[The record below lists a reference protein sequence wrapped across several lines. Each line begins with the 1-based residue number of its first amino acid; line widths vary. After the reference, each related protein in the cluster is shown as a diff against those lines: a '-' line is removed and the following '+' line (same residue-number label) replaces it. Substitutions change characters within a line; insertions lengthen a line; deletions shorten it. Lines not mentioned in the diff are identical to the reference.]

1 MKAINHNSVLKGY
14 TLFSVCMLFTILL
27 FITMS
32 YCYVLTYINES
43 SKIESRSDVFD
54 HIFASQVNV
63 VERVDSLYSYITLV
77 NSDVRINNVA
87 VQNTVSGKK
96 MSLLSDLEKMNDK
109 DVLLYKRLINS
120 VNKFLI
126 VKDSIGIVS
135 NMEDIVRQDLNRCIT
150 ADRQAARKL
159 SLDGVNR

>member
-14 TLFSVCMLFTILL
+14 TLFSVCMLFTISL
-27 FITMS
+27 FITMC
-32 YCYVLTYINES
+32 YCYISTYINES
-43 SKIESRSDVFD
+43 SKIESRSDMFD

-150 ADRQAARKL
+150 ADRQAVRKL
-159 SLDGVNR
+159 SLDGANR

>member
-1 MKAINHNSVLKGY
+1 M
-14 TLFSVCMLFTILL
+14 
-27 FITMS
+27 TMS
-32 YCYVLTYINES
+32 YCYISTYINES

-54 HIFASQVNV
+54 HVFASQVNV
-63 VERVDSLYSYITLV
+63 VERVDSLYNYIILV
-77 NSDVRINNVA
+77 NSDVRINNVV
-87 VQNTVSGKK
+87 VQNTVSGRK
-96 MSLLSDLEKMNDK
+96 MSLLSDLDKLSEK

-135 NMEDIVRQDLNRCIT
+135 NTEDIVRNDLHRCIS

-159 SLDGVNR
+159 SLEGVNR